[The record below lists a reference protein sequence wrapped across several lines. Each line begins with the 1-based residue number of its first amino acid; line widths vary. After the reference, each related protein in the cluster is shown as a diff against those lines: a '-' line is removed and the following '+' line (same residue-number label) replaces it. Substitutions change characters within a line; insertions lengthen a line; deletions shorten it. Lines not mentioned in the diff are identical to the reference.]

1 MNFISPE
8 LDIHLLADSGS
19 ANACLYFKFKGK
31 LTKETSKA
39 GALAWLNHMDEKA
52 EDNFEFVWD
61 CKEMTGFE
69 LQARKEW
76 YNAMQTRKDRITK
89 VYVVSNH
96 LMIRSAAK
104 VMLQFF
110 GIPSEINRSEDQ
122 LPATIRL

>member
-8 LDIHLLADSGS
+8 LDIQLIKNT
-19 ANACLYFKFKGK
+19 ANPNDCLYFKFKEK
-31 LTKETSKA
+31 FTQTTSKA
-39 GALAWLNHMDEKA
+39 GSDTWSNYMDEHSDSK
-52 EDNFEFVWD
+52 FEFVWD
-61 CKEMTGFE
+61 CVNMTGFE

-76 YNAMQTRKDRITK
+76 YNAIQKHKSQISK
-89 VYVVSNH
+89 VYVISDK

-110 GIPSEINRSEDQ
+110 GIPADINRSSDQ